1 MEHLAGLIRGLP
13 EYQTIRDSINQ
24 SNTPTEVTGL
34 SPIHRAH
41 LIAALAEELHR
52 QPVVICADD
61 SSCTRMAR
69 DLESFTGRTVEILP
83 YRDFV
88 FHDVESS

>member
-1 MEHLAGLIRGLP
+1 MEQIAGLIRDLK
-13 EYQTIRDSINQ
+13 EYQTIRDSINKGI
-24 SNTPTEVTGL
+24 TPTEVTGL

-61 SSCTRMAR
+61 AACMWNPPRANTSIGA
-69 DLESFTGRTVEILP
+69 LP
-83 YRDFV
+83 CCMR
-88 FHDVESS
+88 